1 MIDILDERLEELS
14 FQIQVAEH
22 LICVLN
28 VGLTCA
34 NESLNERPDDRKKSI
49 RSLLFN
55 LVGCTY
61 L

>member
-1 MIDILDERLEELS
+1 MMMDILDERFEELS

-34 NESLNERPDDRKKSI
+34 NESLNERPDDMKEVYTI
-49 RSLLFN
+49 IAI
-55 LVGCTY
+55 
-61 L
+61 